1 MIGMAL
7 LSQNERE
14 EMGRKD
20 RQKVENE
27 FDQEIVCLLKIDAI
41 EGPGNRGN

>member
-1 MIGMAL
+1 MIEMAL

-14 EMGRKD
+14 EMGRKG

-27 FDQEIVCLLKIDAI
+27 FDQEIVCQLYIDAI
-41 EGPGNRGN
+41 EGPGNREN